1 MGYYNLI
8 YQNGESNFLKNC
20 KSSGVD
26 GLIIVDLP
34 YPENKNFANKCK
46 KKGINFVQL
55 LSPTT
60 SRERMKKIIK
70 DSHDM
75 IYYISMLS
83 TTGGK
88 LKVSPKKILE
98 NYNKIKRINP
108 KKNLVIGFG
117 ITDKTISSLK
127 SANGLVVGSLLCK
140 TITNSLKMRQNPV
153 TKLDKVVY
161 NLKKKINMNW
171 ITKFIK
177 PKIKSLFEKK
187 SSKIEE
193 NLWTTC
199 GCKNLIYKEDLEKT
213 KKFVL
218 SAVLIHKLTC
228 KERFETFFD
237 NKEFELI
244 ETPLPK
250 EDPLNFQDK
259 KKYTDRLKAARKL
272 TGQDDA
278 VLIAKGKVQNIDV
291 VVGSQ
296 DFRFIGGSFGAAS
309 GEAFIAGAQ
318 HAIEN
323 KIPYIFFSCSGG
335 QRMME
340 SSIALMQMSRT
351 ALAVNELKK
360 KNIPFMVILTDPT
373 TGGVTASWAMLG
385 DILIAEP
392 KATIGF
398 AGRRVI
404 QDTVR
409 ETLPDEFQTAEYVFD
424 HGQLI

>member
-1 MGYYNLI
+1 
-8 YQNGESNFLKNC
+8 
-20 KSSGVD
+20 
-26 GLIIVDLP
+26 
-34 YPENKNFANKCK
+34 
-46 KKGINFVQL
+46 
-55 LSPTT
+55 
-60 SRERMKKIIK
+60 
-70 DSHDM
+70 
-75 IYYISMLS
+75 
-83 TTGGK
+83 
-88 LKVSPKKILE
+88 
-98 NYNKIKRINP
+98 
-108 KKNLVIGFG
+108 
-117 ITDKTISSLK
+117 
-127 SANGLVVGSLLCK
+127 
-140 TITNSLKMRQNPV
+140 
-153 TKLDKVVY
+153 
-161 NLKKKINMNW
+161 MNW

-177 PKIKSLFEKK
+177 PKLQSLFEKK
-187 SSKIEE
+187 SSKTDE

-199 GCKNLIYKEDLEKT
+199 SCKNLIYKEE
-213 KKFVL
+213 
-218 SAVLIHKLTC
+218 LISNQKVCPKCGAHHKLTC
-228 KERFETFFD
+228 RERFKVFFD
-237 NKEFELI
+237 NGEFEII

-250 EDPLNFQDK
+250 DDPLNFEDK

-278 VLIAKGKVQNIDV
+278 VLIAKGRVKNISLI
-291 VVGSQ
+291 VGSQ

-318 HAIEN
+318 NAIEN
-323 KIPYIFFSCSGG
+323 KLPYIFFSCSGG

-360 KNIPFMVILTDPT
+360 NNIPFIVVLTDPT

-409 ETLPDEFQTAEYVFD
+409 ETLPEEFQTAEYVKD
-424 HGQLI
+424 HGGIDLVVERQYLNSTIGTLLNVLLKKSESQVKQDSNVTVDKSLQAAS